1 MILKTDLHEVHK
13 DFHVEKNYPVFTD
26 KLETTE
32 NAVPMPALSVALQ
45 GNSLNAYAEEEAC

>member
-45 GNSLNAYAEEEAC
+45 GNSLNA